1 MSRPNTYNL
10 MDSMRS
16 KQDQLNA
23 FTNSEF
29 DKKTKYRNMPV
40 DDDSDDDTPTQMPT
54 RLERSTSSGVS
65 YGQTDDDFLK
75 AFENFSLNPKLISYT
90 EDELK
95 AAQGLLDGQSVL
107 QLTNPTEG
115 EEGAPINIQMWDLIT
130 KLFTLIFR
138 LPIECARLFQRQ
150 ITGQNIQSIMNTIL
164 TIVKQIILLI
174 KVIITVPSK
183 IGAMVSKGVSTI
195 KEISIGFIV
204 LSIISIMLYQ
214 TPATRPGMIFI
225 SSIIERLTGVDV
237 PNTIQAFAEFIKQ
250 KVIEYFSL
258 QALVAAGSRA
268 LDKAANTIG
277 ETVAEKVGPEIT
289 NKVVTALSSN
299 DAQNAFVQALNDP
312 RVLAGFTITMGP
324 VVGEQFRLVFSEN
337 VDPQLNNIKQIVEG
351 TAKTVN
357 DIDIKSTEQLMLF
370 NRDLPQLQQLISMVQ
385 NNQEITETQ
394 LIEITDLLN
403 QNLQTTDLGRLMN
416 ARGVTPESVLYV
428 LNKATATAS
437 SILFGQNE
445 RGQYLLRN
453 ELAGAAGGRQTRRK
467 RNRAK
472 QKKIMKTRKKQH
484 HKRKKTTRN
493 KRRNQIRKF
502 KSKKK

>member
-1 MSRPNTYNL
+1 MSWNPTIAASQYQRQTAYREP
-10 MDSMRS
+10 RS
-16 KQDQLNA
+16 
-23 FTNSEF
+23 
-29 DKKTKYRNMPV
+29 V
-40 DDDSDDDTPTQMPT
+40 DDDYDDEEYDKRMRPPQQVSDSEVGYGQIDDDIMT
-54 RLERSTSSGVS
+54 
-65 YGQTDDDFLK
+65 
-75 AFENFSLNPKLISYT
+75 AFGKLSLTPKLISYT
-90 EDELK
+90 DDELQ

-107 QLTNPTEG
+107 QLTNPKE
-115 EEGAPINIQMWDLIT
+115 EEGTPINIQMWDLIT

-164 TIVKQIILLI
+164 TIVKQIMLLI

-183 IGAMVSKGVSTI
+183 TGAMVSKGVSTI

-214 TPATRPGMIFI
+214 TPATRPAMIFI

-237 PNTIQAFAEFIKQ
+237 PNTIQAFAEFLKQ
-250 KVIEYFSL
+250 KVIEYFTL
-258 QALVAAGSRA
+258 QSLVAAGSRV

-277 ETVAEKVGPEIT
+277 ETVAEKVGPDLT

-312 RVLAGFTITMGP
+312 RVLAGLTITMGP
-324 VVGEQFRLVFSEN
+324 VVGEQMRIAFSEN
-337 VDPQLNNIKQIVEG
+337 VDPQLNNIKQIVDG

-370 NRDLPQLQQLISMVQ
+370 NRDLPQLQKLISMAQ

-394 LIEITDLLN
+394 LKEITDLLN

-416 ARGVTPESVLYV
+416 ARGVTPETLLYV

-445 RGQYLLRN
+445 RGQYLLLN
-453 ELAGAAGGRQTRRK
+453 EVGGRQTRRK
-467 RNRAK
+467 RKKTK
-472 QKKIMKTRKKQH
+472 QKKMKIKTQKNRKKQRGYKSRR
-484 HKRKKTTRN
+484 HKRRTY
-493 KRRNQIRKF
+493 